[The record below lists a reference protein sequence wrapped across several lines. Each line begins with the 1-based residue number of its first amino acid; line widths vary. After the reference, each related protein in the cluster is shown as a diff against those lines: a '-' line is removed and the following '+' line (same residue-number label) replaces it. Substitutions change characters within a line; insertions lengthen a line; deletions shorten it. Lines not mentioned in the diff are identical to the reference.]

1 MGTRGHE
8 DAGTRGLGETGRW
21 GRGDL
26 SLEDVGRQDVRSRED
41 GDTVTRGRGNV
52 RRENGGTR
60 GRGDSG
66 LEDVILTRSVY
77 FHLLLQCHCF
87 PYLVLAF
94 VFKFI
99 VV

>member
-1 MGTRGHE
+1 MRTRGLEPRGRGTRGREESQRRGHG
-8 DAGTRGLGETGRW
+8 DAGTRERETRKRW
-21 GRGDL
+21 
-26 SLEDVGRQDVRSRED
+26 
-41 GDTVTRGRGNV
+41 
-52 RRENGGTR
+52 
-60 GRGDSG
+60 DSG

-77 FHLLLQCHCF
+77 FHLLFQCHCF